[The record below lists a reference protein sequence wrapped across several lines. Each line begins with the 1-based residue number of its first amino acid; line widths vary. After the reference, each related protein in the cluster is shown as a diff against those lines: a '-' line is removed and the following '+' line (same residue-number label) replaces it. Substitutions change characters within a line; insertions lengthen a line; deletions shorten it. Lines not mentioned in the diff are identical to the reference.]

1 MLSARPVLKCRR
13 PVQDFFATQ
22 VQRRGTAGGQTLVQC
37 AAAQGQGEHSAPA
50 RKFGT
55 GAAGNA
61 GGHRRTYT
69 RACVLIYLHTCVQWR
84 RGGRWKI

>member
-69 RACVLIYLHTCVQWR
+69 RACVL
-84 RGGRWKI
+84 